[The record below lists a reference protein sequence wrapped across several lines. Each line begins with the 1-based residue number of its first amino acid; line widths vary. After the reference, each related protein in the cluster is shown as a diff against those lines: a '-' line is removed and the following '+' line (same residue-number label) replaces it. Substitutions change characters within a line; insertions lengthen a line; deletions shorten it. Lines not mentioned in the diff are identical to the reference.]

1 MRLLRTLNLFLTEHY
16 VKAGMEIRE
25 SGRVSFISGQLCLLV
40 SVRSVSPLT
49 PLAPAVISF
58 FIYTVN
64 WICSSSLVG
73 VANLDFDSSVPPEM
87 RDSFSIRETDFASNS
102 QREQFSFLTF
112 FRSIL

>member
-58 FIYTVN
+58 FIYTV
-64 WICSSSLVG
+64 IG
-73 VANLDFDSSVPPEM
+73 FVPLPWWGWQTLTL
-87 RDSFSIRETDFASNS
+87 IVQYL
-102 QREQFSFLTF
+102 QR
-112 FRSIL
+112 